1 MTFNGLGQLFLGLQ
15 LNINNNLTTTNK
27 YVDRKEQRTA
37 HSGLVSFK
45 MRSVQC
51 SVDTVAVNQ
60 TLVLRIN
67 ICGKNRH
74 LRQAENRL

>member
-37 HSGLVSFK
+37 NSGLVSFK